1 MTPTDE
7 SHQPL
12 VTIHHAG
19 SWLTLKDASEFLGV
33 HFTTLRKWADE
44 GEIRVFRTPGGHRR
58 FSVADLRRFLEERV
72 GETPVPD
79 TDSLLDEA
87 VDRVRAEIQRMPHE
101 HGGWVASADESAR
114 DLSRRRGR
122 QLFGLA
128 ISYALKPAQ
137 RERLLDE
144 GRRLGFAYGRDAA
157 LTQVALTETGRA
169 VQFFRSQL
177 NQALRS
183 SETSSGLD
191 ADDVRVQQIVN
202 HFLDEVLYA
211 VLNGY
216 EQAMGR
222 NTG

>member
-1 MTPTDE
+1 MAMTDD

-12 VTIHHAG
+12 ATTRNAG
-19 SWLTLKDASEFLGV
+19 PWMTLKDASEFLGV

-87 VDRVRAEIQRMPHE
+87 VDRVRAELQRMPHE
-101 HGGWVASADESAR
+101 HGGWIASADESAR
-114 DLSRRRGR
+114 DLSRQRGR
-122 QLFGLA
+122 ELFGLA
-128 ISYALKPAQ
+128 ISYVLKPGQ
-137 RERLLDE
+137 RERLMDE
-144 GRRLGFAYGRDAA
+144 GRRLGGAYGRDAA
-157 LTQVALTETGRA
+157 SNQIALTETGRA

-177 NQALRS
+177 SQALRS
-183 SETSSGLD
+183 NESSGLD
-191 ADDVRVQQIVN
+191 ADDVRVQQIVD

-216 EQAMGR
+216 EQEMGR
-222 NTG
+222 NVG